1 MELSRLDQQKINDNY
16 EWTVQTWTVQQKEQ
30 QINKNYIRTV
40 HHKFNTNQWLYIPP
54 IRGGLQITYYQG
66 ALQWII
72 DNKMSSACMSIGYRR
87 VGEDK
92 KYLLTNYITIKIT
105 YNYSA
110 TGCGSTNSSNY
121 IASKGTQLIRPT
133 KKQTTITCCH
143 LTWICD

>member
-1 MELSRLDQQKINDNY
+1 MNSAQQKKK
-16 EWTVQTWTVQQKEQ
+16 QQ
-30 QINKNYIRTV
+30 QINQNYIRTV
-40 HHKFNTNQWLYIPP
+40 HHKFNTNQWLDILP
-54 IRGGLQITYYQG
+54 IRGTMGASRVQITHYQG

-72 DNKMSSACMSIGYRR
+72 DNKMSSACRSIGYRR

-92 KYLLTNYITIKIT
+92 KYLLTNYITMKIT

-110 TGCGSTNSSNY
+110 TGCGSTNCSNY